1 MSIEK
6 IKSLRLQVNSL
17 TREIDLKNV
26 EHRSITERLEV
37 LRKHDDMFTKD
48 SVDQM
53 NKATDKKRHLEKE
66 IAEIKKKIADLETEA
81 DSMILHLQYGAVV

>member
-1 MSIEK
+1 MTIEK

-26 EHRSITERLEV
+26 EHRSITERLV